1 MKYITKA
8 LVDSIVSDNDYSPE
22 DVQEQFDHHPEGWN
36 CVILDRDMSI
46 DQMTEEQ
53 RQEFREEL
61 LDYVGYVAPVELSES
76 RDVYVSVTEH
86 DWDDDGNKEYAVHVE
101 AEIAFTG
108 MNTSDH
114 ASKVASKLQALLAD
128 MELLG
133 HKINVIRA

>member
-61 LDYVGYVAPVELSES
+61 LDYVGYVDPVDLSES

-86 DWDDDGNKEYAVHVE
+86 DCNQDGNKEYAVHIE
-101 AEIAFTG
+101 AEISFTG
-108 MNTSDH
+108 INSTSH
-114 ASKVASKLQALLAD
+114 ASKVAEKIRSLFR
-128 MELLG
+128 ELKIMG
-133 HKINVIRA
+133 HKIDVI